1 MQKINKIP
9 HPLIAIIPV
18 VVLIG
23 FLGVVIALFGSDSLN
38 GGSQIALLM
47 GMAVCVCLSMAVYRV
62 SWKTF
67 EQQIKK
73 TLGEVSITLLIL
85 LCVGMLAGSWMISGI
100 VPTLIYY
107 GVQLMSPQLFLV
119 SSCVICALVSLLSGS
134 SWTTIATI
142 GVALLGIGHALG
154 MSEAWTAGAIISG
167 AYFGDKMSPLSD
179 TTILASS
186 ATGTDLFVHIRYMM
200 YTTVPT
206 FLITIIIFFVAGLGT
221 DSAVEVQVG
230 AYSEG
235 LANKFNISL
244 WTLLV
249 PILTGVLIA
258 KRVPSLIVLFASSVM
273 AGIVALILQPHI
285 LCEVAGAEMTS
296 SASMPTVSTLTRG
309 LAVTYYGATAV
320 DTGDASLNELISTN
334 GMAGMLNTIW
344 LILCAM
350 CFGAAMV
357 ASRMIESI
365 TGVILRWVRSRVSLV
380 SSTVGTGIFLNIT
393 TGDQFISIVLN
404 ADIYKEV
411 YREEGYESRLLSR
424 TTEDA
429 ATVTS
434 VLIPWNTCG
443 MTQST
448 VLGVPTLTYLPYCF
462 FNLISP
468 LMSVIV
474 AAIGW
479 KITKR
484 TARSWSMSL
493 HDWACILTASI
504 SRLVL
509 RRRRSGTVAA
519 RKIWRWLRLWHISM
533 VVSWRS
539 LTVIANTGIR

>member
-1 MQKINKIP
+1 MGKKP

-18 VVLIG
+18 MVLIA
-23 FLGVVIALFGSDSLN
+23 FLAVVISLFGSDSLS

-47 GMAVCVCLSMAVYRV
+47 GMAVCVSLSMAIYKTP
-62 SWKTF
+62 WHTF

-85 LCVGMLAGSWMISGI
+85 LCVGMLAGSWMVSGI

-107 GVQLMSPQLFLV
+107 GVQIMSPQFFLV
-119 SSCVICALVSLLSGS
+119 SSCIICALVSLLSGS

-154 MSEAWTAGAIISG
+154 VSEAWTAGAIISG

-200 YTTVPT
+200 YTTMPT
-206 FLITIIIFFVAGLGT
+206 FLITITIFFITGLGNT
-221 DSAVEVQVG
+221 ADVELHVG
-230 AYSEG
+230 EYTEG
-235 LANKFNISL
+235 LAHTFNISL

-249 PILTGVLIA
+249 PLLTGVLIA
-258 KRVPSLIVLFASSVM
+258 RRVPSLIVLFASSVM

-285 LCEVAGAEMTS
+285 LNEIAN
-296 SASMPTVSTLTRG
+296 SASQTFNSQFSIFNLIKG
-309 LAVTYYGATAV
+309 LAITYFGATAV
-320 DTGDASLNELISTN
+320 ETGNASLNELVSTS

-357 ASRMIESI
+357 ASRMIDSI
-365 TGVILRWVRSRVSLV
+365 TGVVIRFIRNRVSLV

-404 ADIYKEV
+404 ADMYKEI
-411 YREEGYESRLLSR
+411 YQQQGYESRLLSR

-448 VLGVPTLTYLPYCF
+448 VLGVPTITYLPYCF
-462 FNLISP
+462 FNLLSP
-468 LMSVIV
+468 LMSIFV

-479 KITKR
+479 RIKKIPQK
-484 TARSWSMSL
+484 
-493 HDWACILTASI
+493 
-504 SRLVL
+504 
-509 RRRRSGTVAA
+509 
-519 RKIWRWLRLWHISM
+519 
-533 VVSWRS
+533 
-539 LTVIANTGIR
+539 

>member
-1 MQKINKIP
+1 MRTACP
-9 HPLIAIIPV
+9 HPLVAVIPV

-23 FLGVVIALFGSDSLN
+23 FLAVGITLFGSESLS

-47 GMAVCVCLSMAVYRV
+47 GMAVCVCISMGFYRV
-62 SWKTF
+62 PWRVF
-67 EQQIKK
+67 ETQIKK

-85 LCVGMLAGSWMISGI
+85 LCVGMLSGSWMISGI

-107 GVQLMSPQLFLV
+107 GVQIMSPQFFIV

-154 MSEAWTAGAIISG
+154 VSEAWTAGAIISG

-200 YTTVPT
+200 LTTIPT
-206 FLITIIIFFVAGLGT
+206 FLITLIIFFVAGLGNG
-221 DSAVEVQVG
+221 SGEELQVG
-230 AYSEG
+230 QYTEG
-235 LANKFNISL
+235 LSRTFNISL

-249 PILTGVLIA
+249 PVLTGVLIA
-258 KRVPSLIVLFASSVM
+258 RRVPSLIVLFLSSIM
-273 AGIVALILQPHI
+273 AGLVALMLQPHI
-285 LCEVAGAEMTS
+285 LTEIGGG
-296 SASMPTVSTLTRG
+296 LTRG
-309 LAVTYYGATAV
+309 LAITYYGATSV
-320 DTGDASLNELISTN
+320 ETGNASLNELISTG
-334 GMAGMLNTIW
+334 GMSGMLNTIW

-357 ASRMIESI
+357 ASRMIESL
-365 TGVILRWVRSRVSLV
+365 TQVIVRWVRSRVSLV
-380 SSTVGTGIFLNIT
+380 SSTVGTGVFLNIT

-411 YREEGYESRLLSR
+411 YREQGYESRLLSR

-468 LMSVIV
+468 CMSIIV

-479 KITKR
+479 RIY
-484 TARSWSMSL
+484 
-493 HDWACILTASI
+493 
-504 SRLVL
+504 
-509 RRRRSGTVAA
+509 RRPFLEEKKSY
-519 RKIWRWLRLWHISM
+519 
-533 VVSWRS
+533 
-539 LTVIANTGIR
+539 

>member
-1 MQKINKIP
+1 MTQHPLP
-9 HPLIAIIPV
+9 HPLVAAIPV

-23 FLGVVIALFGSDSLN
+23 FLAIAITLFGSDSLS

-47 GMAVCVCLSMAVYRV
+47 GMAVCVCISMAVYHV
-62 SWKTF
+62 SWQTF
-67 EQQIKK
+67 ELQIKK

-85 LCVGMLAGSWMISGI
+85 LCVGMLSGAWMISGI

-107 GVQLMSPQLFLV
+107 GVQVMSPQFFLV
-119 SSCVICALVSLLSGS
+119 SACVICALVSLLSGS

-142 GVALLGIGHALG
+142 GVALLGISHALG
-154 MSEAWTAGAIISG
+154 VSEAWTAGAIISG

-186 ATGTDLFVHIRYMM
+186 ATGTDLFTHIRYMM
-200 YTTVPT
+200 LTTTPT
-206 FLITIIIFFVAGLGT
+206 FIITLIIFFFAGLGFGEGT
-221 DSAVEVQVG
+221 ELQVG
-230 AYSEG
+230 QYTEG
-235 LANKFNISL
+235 LSHTFNISL

-249 PILTGVLIA
+249 PLFTGVLIA
-258 KRVPSLIVLFASSVM
+258 HRVPSLIVLFLSAVM
-273 AGIVALILQPHI
+273 AGIVAIIFQPHI
-285 LCEVAGAEMTS
+285 LNEIGDG
-296 SASMPTVSTLTRG
+296 LLKG
-309 LAVTYYGATAV
+309 LAITYYGATAV
-320 DTGDASLNELISTN
+320 DTGDASLNELVSTG

-357 ASRMIESI
+357 ASRMIESL
-365 TGVILRWVRSRVSLV
+365 TGVIVRFVRSRLSLV
-380 SSTVGTGIFLNIT
+380 TSTVGTGIFLNVT

-411 YREEGYESRLLSR
+411 YRRQGYESRLLSR

-448 VLGVPTLTYLPYCF
+448 VLGVSTLTYLPYCF

-468 LMSVIV
+468 LMSIFV

-479 KITKR
+479 RIRK
-484 TARSWSMSL
+484 
-493 HDWACILTASI
+493 HE
-504 SRLVL
+504 VEQ
-509 RRRRSGTVAA
+509 TV
-519 RKIWRWLRLWHISM
+519 
-533 VVSWRS
+533 
-539 LTVIANTGIR
+539 NDE

>member
-1 MQKINKIP
+1 
-9 HPLIAIIPV
+9 
-18 VVLIG
+18 
-23 FLGVVIALFGSDSLN
+23 
-38 GGSQIALLM
+38 
-47 GMAVCVCLSMAVYRV
+47 
-62 SWKTF
+62 
-67 EQQIKK
+67 
-73 TLGEVSITLLIL
+73 
-85 LCVGMLAGSWMISGI
+85 
-100 VPTLIYY
+100 
-107 GVQLMSPQLFLV
+107 
-119 SSCVICALVSLLSGS
+119 
-134 SWTTIATI
+134 
-142 GVALLGIGHALG
+142 
-154 MSEAWTAGAIISG
+154 
-167 AYFGDKMSPLSD
+167 MSPLGD

-206 FLITIIIFFVAGLGT
+206 FLITIVIFFVAGLGT
-221 DSAVEVQVG
+221 DSAAEVQVG

-296 SASMPTVSTLTRG
+296 PASMPSVSTLTRG

-320 DTGDASLNELISTN
+320 DTGNASLNELISTN

-411 YREEGYESRLLSR
+411 YRKEGYESRLLSR

-484 TARSWSMSL
+484 Q
-493 HDWACILTASI
+493 
-504 SRLVL
+504 
-509 RRRRSGTVAA
+509 
-519 RKIWRWLRLWHISM
+519 K
-533 VVSWRS
+533 
-539 LTVIANTGIR
+539 

>member
-1 MQKINKIP
+1 MTKIP
-9 HPLIAIIPV
+9 HPLVAIVPV

-23 FLGVVIALFGSDSLN
+23 FLALVISLFGSDSLS

-47 GMAVCVCLSMAVYRV
+47 GMAVCVCLSMSVYRV
-62 SWKTF
+62 PWSVF
-67 EQQIKK
+67 ERQIKA

-85 LCVGMLAGSWMISGI
+85 LCVGMLAGSWIISGI

-107 GVQLMSPQLFLV
+107 GVQIMSPQFFLV
-119 SSCVICALVSLLSGS
+119 SSCIICALVSLLSGS

-154 MSEAWTAGAIISG
+154 ISEAWTAGAIISG

-186 ATGTDLFVHIRYMM
+186 ATGTDLFAHIRYMM

-206 FLITIIIFFVAGLGT
+206 FLITILIFLFAGQGGGEG
-221 DSAVEVQVG
+221 VELHVSE
-230 AYSEG
+230 YTEG
-235 LANKFNISL
+235 LSHTFNISL

-249 PILTGVLIA
+249 PLLTGVMIA
-258 KRVPSLIVLFASSVM
+258 RRVPSLIVLFLSSLM
-273 AGIVALILQPHI
+273 AGVVALILQPHI
-285 LCEVAGAEMTS
+285 LCEIAGIETP
-296 SASMPTVSTLTRG
+296 SATTLIRG
-309 LAVTYYGATAV
+309 LAITYYGSTAV
-320 DTGDASLNELISTN
+320 ETGSTSLNELISTS
-334 GMAGMLNTIW
+334 GMAGMLNTVW

-357 ASRMIESI
+357 ASRMIDSI
-365 TGVILRWVRSRVSLV
+365 TGVILRFVRNRVSLV
-380 SSTVGTGIFLNIT
+380 SSTVTTGIFLNIT
-393 TGDQFISIVLN
+393 TGDQFISIVLT

-411 YREEGYESRLLSR
+411 FRKEGYESRLLSR

-448 VLGVPTLTYLPYCF
+448 VLGVPTFTYLPYCF
-462 FNLISP
+462 FNLLSP
-468 LMSVIV
+468 LMSIVV

-479 KITKR
+479 KIKK
-484 TARSWSMSL
+484 TAIPLPNEEENNSEE
-493 HDWACILTASI
+493 
-504 SRLVL
+504 
-509 RRRRSGTVAA
+509 
-519 RKIWRWLRLWHISM
+519 
-533 VVSWRS
+533 
-539 LTVIANTGIR
+539 